1 MSSFTGRQ
9 LVQII
14 KLAGLES
21 NTRSEIV
28 ELFAE
33 RGFVVS
39 PGSAGRALSRARGS
53 WSSDKIFGE
62 TDGIFYERGAKVGY
76 LPLSTETY
84 VNANGDLVGGGDILS
99 DWEGKVGIPLADA
112 FFLAQQ
118 GGIEWSARTRGAIE
132 RSLEYIYKNYGL
144 VGQDALDDLGYR
156 VNVMAD
162 QIEDTLLYEVSFV
175 QVGGFDIDGAISQI
189 YSL

>member
-1 MSSFTGRQ
+1 MSFTGRQ

-14 KLAGLES
+14 KLAGLEN

-28 ELFAE
+28 EMFAE
-33 RGFVVS
+33 RGFTVP

-53 WSSDKIFGE
+53 WSSDQIFGE
-62 TDGIFYERGAKVGY
+62 SDGIFYERGAKVNY

-84 VNANGDLVGGGDILS
+84 ITPEGELIGGGDVLS

-132 RSLEYIYKNYGL
+132 RSLKYIYENYGL
-144 VGQDALDDLGYR
+144 SGQDALDDLGNR
-156 VNVMAD
+156 VNTMAD
-162 QIEDTLLYEVSFV
+162 QIEDTLLYEVSIL
-175 QVGGFDIDGAISQI
+175 QVGGFNIDSAISQV